1 MNFSFTNLLTSFY
14 SSRVTNTEN
23 ELDVHLKK
31 SPRSSPKLSLPK
43 LSLIHPAAFPEY
55 KEECFSDSDDS
66 NKEITPSF
74 VLLSPVPLEISSTS
88 FRTTYDYYSI
98 VNIINKKLKKY
109 KYIFDKSKNFWLLEL
124 EQNIVLRISI
134 FELNNIRVIEV
145 FSLNRKG
152 NFWNVYSKLKEKL
165 NNIQDKDN
173 NWLLEYS
180 STNQSSRIY
189 DEDVDK

>member
-14 SSRVTNTEN
+14 SSRVAKSEN
-23 ELDVHLKK
+23 ELDVPPKK
-31 SPRSSPKLSLPK
+31 SPRSSPK

-74 VLLSPVPLEISSTS
+74 VLLSPVPLELSYTS

-98 VNIINKKLKKY
+98 VNTINKKLKKY
-109 KYIFDKSKNFWLLEL
+109 KYIFDKSKHFWLLEL
-124 EQNIVLRISI
+124 DQNIVLRISI
-134 FELNNIRVIEV
+134 FELNKIRVIEV

-152 NFWNVYSKLKEKL
+152 NFWNVYSKLKKKL

-173 NWLLEYS
+173 TWLLEYS
-180 STNQSSRIY
+180 STTQINTIY
-189 DEDVDK
+189 DEDEDK